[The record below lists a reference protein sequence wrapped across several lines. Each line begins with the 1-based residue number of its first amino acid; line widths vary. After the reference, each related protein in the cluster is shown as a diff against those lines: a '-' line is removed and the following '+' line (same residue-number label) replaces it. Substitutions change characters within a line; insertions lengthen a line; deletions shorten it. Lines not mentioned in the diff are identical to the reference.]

1 MQDALPVGRQAF
13 LQFPGKIIQGSSV
26 DLTPLQTLET
36 PVFPLLLFNFLYFHF
51 QLRTKLLR
59 FFIAWQRYFFSSLK
73 PSVIQ
78 IENLAVPRMTN
89 NTTKNPE
96 RAITIPPV
104 NDCQVG
110 GYLYI
115 GGEFLYVFFGLR
127 GKTSVY
133 PGVNTVLN
141 VSLVI
146 MRP

>member
-1 MQDALPVGRQAF
+1 
-13 LQFPGKIIQGSSV
+13 
-26 DLTPLQTLET
+26 
-36 PVFPLLLFNFLYFHF
+36 
-51 QLRTKLLR
+51 
-59 FFIAWQRYFFSSLK
+59 
-73 PSVIQ
+73 
-78 IENLAVPRMTN
+78 MTN

-110 GYLYI
+110 GSLYI

-133 PGVNTVLN
+133 PGDNTVLN

-146 MRP
+146 IRP